1 MIWRTLHSTQQPVR
15 LPAEFRVRTATQY
28 IVMWTTECWVLKI
41 PVTESISA
49 QGMRE
54 KNLQLSD
61 VSLLR
66 STFFNIF
73 AIRMDNY
80 HNQYTLGEVL
90 QQLIDKFRLRNRMNS
105 ETLQA
110 AWPEIAGALVARHTK
125 SVQLDGPVLYI
136 EVDEPALRNELLYM
150 QSDIIS
156 AVNKR
161 LHDDVVEKLVI
172 R

>member
-1 MIWRTLHSTQQPVR
+1 MSTGRQNVGCFPDIFYQVAIFTRRMI
-15 LPAEFRVRTATQY
+15 
-28 IVMWTTECWVLKI
+28 
-41 PVTESISA
+41 
-49 QGMRE
+49 
-54 KNLQLSD
+54 
-61 VSLLR
+61 
-66 STFFNIF
+66 IF
-73 AIRMDNY
+73 AIRMNNY
-80 HNQYTLGEVL
+80 NNQYTLGEVL

-150 QSDIIS
+150 QSDIIK
-156 AVNKR
+156 AVNER
-161 LHDDVVEKLVI
+161 LHNNAVEKLVI

>member
-1 MIWRTLHSTQQPVR
+1 MGIKHRDSKLQKKILSTGRQNVGCFPDIFYQVAIFTRRMI
-15 LPAEFRVRTATQY
+15 
-28 IVMWTTECWVLKI
+28 
-41 PVTESISA
+41 
-49 QGMRE
+49 
-54 KNLQLSD
+54 
-61 VSLLR
+61 
-66 STFFNIF
+66 IF
-73 AIRMDNY
+73 AIRMNNY
-80 HNQYTLGEVL
+80 NNQYTLGEVL

-150 QSDIIS
+150 QSDIIK
-156 AVNKR
+156 AVNER
-161 LHDDVVEKLVI
+161 LHNNAVEKLVI

>member
-1 MIWRTLHSTQQPVR
+1 V
-15 LPAEFRVRTATQY
+15 QY
-28 IVMWTTECWVLKI
+28 V
-41 PVTESISA
+41 PVTKSISA
-49 QGMRE
+49 QGMSE
-54 KNLQLSD
+54 NILQLSE

-66 STFFNIF
+66 STIINIF
-73 AIRMDNY
+73 AFRMDNY

-105 ETLQA
+105 EALQA

-150 QSDIIS
+150 QSDIIK
-156 AVNKR
+156 AVNER
-161 LHDDVVEKLVI
+161 LHNDAVEKLVI

>member
-1 MIWRTLHSTQQPVR
+1 MS
-15 LPAEFRVRTATQY
+15 E
-28 IVMWTTECWVLKI
+28 
-41 PVTESISA
+41 
-49 QGMRE
+49 
-54 KNLQLSD
+54 

-73 AIRMDNY
+73 AFRMDNY

-105 ETLQA
+105 EALQA

-150 QSDIIS
+150 QSDIIK
-156 AVNKR
+156 AVNER
-161 LHDDVVEKLVI
+161 LHNDAVEKLVI

>member
-1 MIWRTLHSTQQPVR
+1 MLGEYV
-15 LPAEFRVRTATQY
+15 
-28 IVMWTTECWVLKI
+28 

-49 QGMRE
+49 PGMRE
-54 KNLQLSD
+54 NNLQLSD

-73 AIRMDNY
+73 AFRMDNY

-161 LHDDVVEKLVI
+161 LHDDVVEKIVI